1 MITDETTVEHY
12 DSKAVKLSK
21 RYESADVSAL
31 QNKLR
36 SVLKNC
42 STVLE
47 LGCGSGRDAAFL
59 MNSSPERS
67 FSIAVTDGSDK
78 MLTQAEFLHPEL
90 APYMKKLELPE
101 GLKAEKN
108 RYEGIYSIAAL
119 MHLPLQK
126 IRQSL
131 QQIAGLLKPAG
142 ILFISVCTQR
152 EEQLPEDLRLF
163 TLKSREWWIQQI
175 ELTGLQVTEA
185 TESTDGLNREKT
197 VWLNITAVK
206 QLQI

>member
-1 MITDETTVEHY
+1 MITDETTAQYY
-12 DSKAVKLSK
+12 DSKAAMLSK
-21 RYESADVSAL
+21 RYESADVTAL

-36 SVLKNC
+36 SVLKDC
-42 STVLE
+42 DTVLE

-59 MNSSPERS
+59 MNNSSERS
-67 FSIAVTDGSDK
+67 FTITVTDGSDK
-78 MLTQAEFLHPEL
+78 MLTQAESLHPEL

-108 RYEGIYSIAAL
+108 SYEGIYSIAAL
-119 MHLPLQK
+119 MHLPPPK

-142 ILFISVCTQR
+142 VLFISVCTQR
-152 EEQLPEDLRLF
+152 EEQLPEDRRLF
-163 TLKSREWWIQQI
+163 TLKSREWWIHQI
-175 ELTGLQVTEA
+175 DLTGLQVTEA

-197 VWLNITAVK
+197 VWLNLTAVK
-206 QLQI
+206 QL